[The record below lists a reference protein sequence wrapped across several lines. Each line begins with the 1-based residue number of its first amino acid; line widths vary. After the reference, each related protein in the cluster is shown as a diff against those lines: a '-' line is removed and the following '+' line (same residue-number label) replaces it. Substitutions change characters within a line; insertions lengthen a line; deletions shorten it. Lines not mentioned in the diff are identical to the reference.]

1 MPKSAF
7 SEDQRRRIHQL
18 CDEDHF
24 SQSKVAQL
32 YGVSQGTI
40 SNVLK
45 EERYK
50 AEIRHRDD
58 MLEHGFTR
66 GVQAAI
72 EDGSYPD
79 TSPTGYIDMN
89 D

>member
-1 MPKSAF
+1 MPKSIF
-7 SEDQRRRIHQL
+7 SVEQRKRIHQL

-50 AEIRHRDD
+50 SEIERRDEI
-58 MLEHGFTR
+58 LKNGFAR
-66 GVQAAI
+66 GVQAVI
-72 EDGSYPD
+72 EDGVFPNNVSKD
-79 TSPTGYIDMN
+79 LIDMN
-89 D
+89 N

>member
-7 SEDQRRRIHQL
+7 SVEQRKRIHQL

-50 AEIRHRDD
+50 AEIDQRDEI
-58 MLEHGFTR
+58 LKNGFAR
-66 GVQAAI
+66 GVQAAM
-72 EDGSYPD
+72 EDGYFPNNA
-79 TSPTGYIDMN
+79 PKGLIDMN

>member
-1 MPKSAF
+1 MPKSAL

-50 AEIRHRDD
+50 AP
-58 MLEHGFTR
+58 L
-66 GVQAAI
+66 
-72 EDGSYPD
+72 
-79 TSPTGYIDMN
+79 
-89 D
+89 